1 MLAVDMFNIFVCIT
15 VVLSFGMPIIVM
27 ITIAM
32 CQHHYVLS
40 IDAICIALLIIG
52 MLNIGMASMNTIV
65 PSALCSMWWPGCKS
79 RLKPCDAYFCASK
92 A

>member
-15 VVLSFGMPIIVM
+15 VVLSFGMTIIVM

-40 IDAICIALLIIG
+40 IDAICIVLLTIC

-65 PSALCSMWWPGCKS
+65 LSALCSVWWPGCKS
-79 RLKPCDAYFCASK
+79 RLKPCDAYLCASK